1 MNIRFH
7 PLRHGEFPERT
18 RPRKSSLFKVDWR
31 STLADLERELE
42 YLGASEVVIS
52 AGLTDDDIRIDGWPK
67 ANARPWHPGVIVSF
81 DSKHGPLRYFCDEYD
96 DAYRSYGRYLTGYQ
110 ANLRGVS
117 LGLEALRAVDRYGIT
132 RRGEQYTGWKQ
143 LTSGNGGPTTRAEA
157 ETVIAKYGGLK
168 EALFKS
174 HPDHGGS
181 TGEFA
186 TVQAARKL
194 LEAL

>member
-18 RPRKSSLFKVDWR
+18 RPRKSALFQVTWNAV
-31 STLADLERELE
+31 LNDLEKELD
-42 YLGASEVVIS
+42 YLGAKEVVIS
-52 AGLTDDDIRIDGWPK
+52 AGLHEDDIRIDGWPR
-67 ANARPWHPGVIVSF
+67 ANAKPWHPGVVVSF
-81 DSKHGPLRYFCDEYD
+81 DSKHGPLRYFSDEYND
-96 DAYRSYGRYLTGYQ
+96 DYAYGRRLTGYQ
-110 ANLRGVS
+110 ANLRAVS
-117 LGLEALRAVDRYGIT
+117 LGLAALRAVDRYGIT

-143 LTSGNGGPTTRAEA
+143 LTGGNGGPTTRAEA
-157 ETVIAKYGGLK
+157 ETLIAKYGGLK

-186 TVQAARKL
+186 MVQAARKL
-194 LEAL
+194 LEVL